1 MSTPLPPPRIAAI
14 HDLSCMGRCAL
25 TVILPTLS
33 VMGYQAIPIPTALL
47 STHTGGFTDLHFHD
61 LTPDMEKISDH
72 FSSLGLSFRAIYTG
86 FLGSPQQIDS
96 VSHIIDRFGNLP
108 DESGKTPLI
117 LIDPVMGDDGELYS
131 TYTEELI
138 RGMKQLSRHAQ
149 ILTPNLTEACFLTD
163 TPWFDTQKMSEAEAF
178 CAAKALL
185 EKLKEVTGGLTVI
198 TGIPLCDGTVANI
211 GRDADGSVFCVRR
224 AHTQP
229 SYPGTGDLFAS
240 ILLGDYLRHSDFA
253 RAVTAAADFVGEV
266 ISESAKIPTPVRNGV
281 ALESHLWKLTPKNDQ
296 A

>member
-1 MSTPLPPPRIAAI
+1 MPTPLPPSRIAAI

-72 FSSLGLSFRAIYTG
+72 FSALGLSFRAIYTG
-86 FLGSPQQIDS
+86 FLGSSAQIRS
-96 VSHIIDRFGNLP
+96 VENIIERFGNTP
-108 DESGKTPLI
+108 DESGKPPVI
-117 LIDPVMGDDGELYS
+117 LVDPVMGDDGELYS
-131 TYTEELI
+131 TYTEELMH
-138 RGMKQLSRHAQ
+138 GMKRLSRHAH

-163 TPWFDTQKMSEAEAF
+163 TQFCDTKTISEDRALAF
-178 CAAKALL
+178 VEELL
-185 EKLKEVTGGLTVI
+185 EKLKAVTNGLTVI
-198 TGIPLCDGTVANI
+198 TGIPLCDGTVANV
-211 GRDADGSVFCVRR
+211 GRDDGGNGFCIRR
-224 AHTQP
+224 THTHP

-240 ILLGDYLRHSDFA
+240 VLLGEYLRHADFP
-253 RAVTAAADFVGEV
+253 RAVNTAADFVGQV

-281 ALESHLWKLTPKNDQ
+281 ALEAHLWRLTPKNDQ

>member
-1 MSTPLPPPRIAAI
+1 MPTLQAPGRIAAI

-72 FSSLGLSFRAIYTG
+72 FSALGLSFRAIYTG
-86 FLGSPQQIDS
+86 FLGSAAQIQS
-96 VSHIIDRFGNLP
+96 VGNIIKRFGNTP
-108 DESGKTPLI
+108 DESGKLPLI

-131 TYTEELI
+131 TYTEDLM
-138 RGMKQLSRHAQ
+138 RGMKQLSRHAH

-163 TPWFDTQKMSEAEAF
+163 TPFFDTQAMPSDEAINKT
-178 CAAKALL
+178 KALL
-185 EKLKEVTGGLTVI
+185 ETLKSVTDALTVI
-198 TGIPLCDGTVANI
+198 TGIPLCDGTVANV
-211 GRDADGSVFCVRR
+211 GRDTDGKVFCVRR
-224 AHTQP
+224 AHTHP

-240 ILLGDYLRHSDFA
+240 VLLCEYLAHEDFP
-253 RAVTAAADFVGEV
+253 RAVTAAADFVGLV
-266 ISESAKIPTPVRNGV
+266 IAESAKIPTPVRNGV
-281 ALESHLWKLTPKNDQ
+281 ALESHLWRLSPQNDR